1 MKNTP
6 AVGELIEI
14 DEEFQNEYIKIKN
27 TKFQSFLEAELTF
40 VGMFFV
46 TSGFRLPVQ
55 VEKYR
60 KFQKQVLNVLELKQM
75 STMKSMKMKL
85 QYLNLM
91 SLKVA
96 SI

>member
-40 VGMFFV
+40 VGMFLSKPVSDFR
-46 TSGFRLPVQ
+46 FRLKNI
-55 VEKYR
+55 E
-60 KFQKQVLNVLELKQM
+60 
-75 STMKSMKMKL
+75 SSKSKC
-85 QYLNLM
+85 
-91 SLKVA
+91 
-96 SI
+96 

>member
-40 VGMFFV
+40 VGMIFA
-46 TSGFRLPVQ
+46 TSGFRV
-55 VEKYR
+55 
-60 KFQKQVLNVLELKQM
+60 FT
-75 STMKSMKMKL
+75 SGSG
-85 QYLNLM
+85 
-91 SLKVA
+91 
-96 SI
+96 